1 MGISATQG
9 EDVAA
14 PGGIVSGAAG
24 TGQEHTIAAAP
35 ETAGCCRK
43 VPGHR
48 GRVVIGLGVLA
59 PEGAGGGTVPEE
71 YGSGKRE
78 PVLPGVKDPGSGEEP
93 VPARL
98 DPTLAFA
105 LYERDERIA
114 ERLGQKIARLEKR
127 LAGLEERG
135 RSP

>member
-14 PGGIVSGAAG
+14 PGGIVSGRAG

-35 ETAGCCRK
+35 ETAGCCRN

-59 PEGAGGGTVPEE
+59 PEGAGGGTVPVYEE
-71 YGSGKRE
+71 AGE
-78 PVLPGVKDPGSGEEP
+78 PEDATRQDPDPVFAPGG
-93 VPARL
+93 
-98 DPTLAFA
+98 
-105 LYERDERIA
+105 RDERIPA
-114 ERLGQKIARLEKR
+114 RLNRKIARLEKR
-127 LAGLEERG
+127 FAGIEERG
-135 RSP
+135 RP